1 MKLGNHAYRTIWPDG
16 FGNPVKIIDQRFLP
30 HRFDVVALDTLADAE
45 TAIRDMW
52 VRGAPLIALRRF
64 MAFIWRYGRK
74 MTMPVLP
81 PPTNVC
87 WQRAQQR

>member
-1 MKLGNHAYRTIWPDG
+1 MKLENHAYRTIWPDG

-52 VRGAPLIALRRF
+52 VRGAPLIGVTAVYGLYLALR
-64 MAFIWRYGRK
+64 
-74 MTMPVLP
+74 
-81 PPTNVC
+81 
-87 WQRAQQR
+87 AQNDDTGLTAAH